1 MKKVFIRGAIV
12 AAFAA
17 IAGYGVYANQKPQT
31 TLSETTMANMEA
43 LADQELPSEH
53 RCEGSWDKEC
63 CVCDRLHYTYARPT
77 ENSPCSHRTG
87 CAHYHN

>member
-1 MKKVFIRGAIV
+1 MAAVAVV
-12 AAFAA
+12 AAV
-17 IAGYGVYANQKPQT
+17 AGVGVYSSQKADAMSDIA
-31 TLSETTMANMEA
+31 LANMEA

>member
-43 LADQELPSEH
+43 LAQGEVVVGPPCQSDPY
-53 RCEGSWDKEC
+53 SWCIYMTSWGYYLEIQG
-63 CVCDRLHYTYARPT
+63 LMY
-77 ENSPCSHRTG
+77 S
-87 CAHYHN
+87 